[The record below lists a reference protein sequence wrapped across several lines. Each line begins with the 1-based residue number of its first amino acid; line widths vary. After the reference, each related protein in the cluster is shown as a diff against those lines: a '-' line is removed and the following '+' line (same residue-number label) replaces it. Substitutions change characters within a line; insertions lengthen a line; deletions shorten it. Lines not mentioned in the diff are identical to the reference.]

1 MYIFVLNMLL
11 CKGSGMKSP
20 LTGIQLSLLGDYT
33 KPSDHEIGMN
43 GSRYMEK

>member
-1 MYIFVLNMLL
+1 MYIFVLNVLL
-11 CKGSGMKSP
+11 CKESGMKSP
-20 LTGIQLSLLGDYT
+20 LTILQLSLLGDYT